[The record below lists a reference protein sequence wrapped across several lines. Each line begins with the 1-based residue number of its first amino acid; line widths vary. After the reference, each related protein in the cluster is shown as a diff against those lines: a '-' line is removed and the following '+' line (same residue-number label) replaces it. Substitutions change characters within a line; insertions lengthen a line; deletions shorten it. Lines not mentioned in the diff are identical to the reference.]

1 MNFII
6 GMVVAFGSILGGFA
20 AMGGHLAVMWQ
31 PWEFVI
37 IGGAALGTFIIAN
50 PIYTIMDTGKA
61 MLEAILD
68 KAPKER
74 EHLDMLA
81 VLHMLMRELRL
92 NGRSGVETHVD
103 NPAESSIFTSFPKI
117 LNNASLTSFT
127 CDYTRLIIIGNAKP
141 HEIEALMDEELQTL
155 HRDKTKPYHA
165 LNGVA
170 ESLPALGIVAAVLG
184 VIKAMGALDQSPE
197 LLGALIG
204 AALVGTFAGIL
215 LSYGVLTPLAT
226 KIKMVREKQIRS
238 YIIVKQTLLAF
249 MAGAMP
255 QIALEY
261 GRKTIPSKERP
272 SIEQVENDPPP
283 ETKQAA

>member
-37 IGGAALGTFIIAN
+37 IGGAALGTFIVAN
-50 PIYTIMDTGKA
+50 PIYTIKDTGKA
-61 MLEAILD
+61 MVEAILD
-68 KAPKER
+68 KAPKAR
-74 EHLDMLA
+74 DHLDMLA

-103 NPAESSIFTSFPKI
+103 NPAESSIFTAFPKV
-117 LNNASLTSFT
+117 LNNQSLTAFT

-165 LNGVA
+165 LNSVS
-170 ESLPALGIVAAVLG
+170 ESLPALGIVAG
-184 VIKAMGALDQSPE
+184 FH
-197 LLGALIG
+197 
-204 AALVGTFAGIL
+204 T
-215 LSYGVLTPLAT
+215 
-226 KIKMVREKQIRS
+226 
-238 YIIVKQTLLAF
+238 
-249 MAGAMP
+249 
-255 QIALEY
+255 
-261 GRKTIPSKERP
+261 
-272 SIEQVENDPPP
+272 
-283 ETKQAA
+283 